1 MVALLVLGPEL
12 VEIAALEVPMEDS
25 RATAEDIVAVGIAV
39 EDIVVK
45 DIAMEEIATEDSL
58 GVAPCVVDV
67 LLAVP
72 LRVVLLAVAPLA
84 AAEYLEAVVV
94 ARHPPDSLL
103 LLPDSLLLLPV
114 SSQQLQD
121 PRYKQK

>member
-39 EDIVVK
+39 EDIVVE
-45 DIAMEEIATEDSL
+45 DIDMEEIATEDSL
-58 GVAPCVVDV
+58 G
-67 LLAVP
+67 
-72 LRVVLLAVAPLA
+72 VAPLA